1 MTEKKTDIKKNR
13 NNKKLIVLIIAIGI
27 VIAGAIALA
36 VGRGKSKEEVRT
48 TASPS
53 AVTYLNDSKQ
63 ADGDYTLD
71 DATIQN
77 LRNELASDQQVNG
90 DTKALFYFE
99 SGLVKRPLMQTGDY
113 YYLFH
118 SYETKAAENAKDCV
132 TLDPDNNLNKDD
144 MNLHVAAH
152 YWYDYQERGA
162 ESYGFTPLVKL
173 QDQANYDANKY
184 VTIVTPTEIRYYQIA
199 YVVNCPLD
207 LVDGTYYPPND
218 LQYNLIS
225 YDSDYFKEYIN
236 AVKENEYYDTGVNI
250 DYGDRMLTMETC
262 IQSEEDHREIVIAK
276 EIGRTQFQ

>member
-1 MTEKKTDIKKNR
+1 MTEKKKDIKNS
-13 NNKKLIVLIIAIGI
+13 NKKLIVLIIAACIAIAG
-27 VIAGAIALA
+27 VIAFV
-36 VGRGKSKEEVRT
+36 VGHGKSKEEAGSS
-48 TASPS
+48 ASPS
-53 AVTYLNDSKQ
+53 AVTYLNDTKP
-63 ADGDYTLD
+63 AEGDYVLD
-71 DATIQN
+71 DAAIQD
-77 LRNELASDQQVNG
+77 LRNELAADQQVNE

-99 SGLVKRPLMQTGDY
+99 SGLVKRPLMQTSDY

-118 SYETKAAENAKDCV
+118 SYETRAAENAKDCI
-132 TLDPDNNLNKDD
+132 TLDPDNNLNNDD

-152 YWYDYQERGA
+152 YWYNYQERGA
-162 ESYGFTPLVKL
+162 ESYGFTPLVNL

-199 YVVNCPLD
+199 YVVDCPLD
-207 LVDGTYYPPND
+207 KEDGTYYPPND

-225 YDSDYFKEYIN
+225 YDSNYFKSYIK